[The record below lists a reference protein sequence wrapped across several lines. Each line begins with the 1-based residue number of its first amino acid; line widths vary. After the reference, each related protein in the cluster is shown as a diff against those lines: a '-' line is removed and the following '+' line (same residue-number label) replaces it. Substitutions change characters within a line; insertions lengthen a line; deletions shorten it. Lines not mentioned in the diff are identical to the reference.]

1 MLATFYFKNLSAAHI
16 YLHILREANYGAQYY
31 YFFEIIYILFFMKRM
46 NPFIEGSKKNRFGP
60 PAGMIWKFVHFDDFI
75 ILFDYILSY

>member
-1 MLATFYFKNLSAAHI
+1 
-16 YLHILREANYGAQYY
+16 
-31 YFFEIIYILFFMKRM
+31 MKRM
-46 NPFIEGSKKNRFGP
+46 NPSIKGSKKNGSGP

>member
-1 MLATFYFKNLSAAHI
+1 MLATFYFKNLSANIFIYI
-16 YLHILREANYGAQYY
+16 YLGKPIMVHNIII
-31 YFFEIIYILFFMKRM
+31 FFEIIYILFFMKRM
-46 NPFIEGSKKNRFGP
+46 NPFIEGSKKNGFGP

>member
-1 MLATFYFKNLSAAHI
+1 
-16 YLHILREANYGAQYY
+16 
-31 YFFEIIYILFFMKRM
+31 MKRM
-46 NPFIEGSKKNRFGP
+46 NPFIEGSKKNGFGP